1 MSGQNAV
8 LWYLFAQIINQ
19 QDDEC
24 NAAIEEAKSEITEAN
39 RWKKEHPVDWAMT
52 NALSEP
58 DDGSARITNAE
69 LTIRLAQETIVFCKG
84 LKNTVMIL
92 GNNDDP
98 RLLPDVYNALKQ
110 HLDNLKSEY
119 EKIPKPSS
127 FLGGHDLNTRGNDLI
142 YIERHWIKE
151 KMKMVNSLL
160 QKIPDDDIAA
170 LRANARKEPARQAEI
185 TIDAFPP
192 HEQLGG
198 RRCKRTGV
206 SGKKRGRRTNKKRKS
221 TTRRK

>member
-1 MSGQNAV
+1 MSDQIQNAE
-8 LWYLFAQIINQ
+8 LWVSFARIINQ

-24 NAAIEEAKSEITEAN
+24 NDAITEAESEITEAN
-39 RWKKEHPVDWAMT
+39 HWKKEHPVDWAMT

-69 LTIRLAQETIVFCKG
+69 LTIRLAQETIVFCEE
-84 LKNTVMIL
+84 LKNTFMIL
-92 GNNDDP
+92 GNNNDP
-98 RLLPDVYNALKQ
+98 RLLPDVYNTLKQ

-127 FLGGHDLNTRGNDLI
+127 FSRGNDLI
-142 YIERHWIKE
+142 DIKRHWIKE
-151 KMKMVNSLL
+151 KMEMVNSLL

-185 TIDAFPP
+185 TIDAFSP

-198 RRCKRTGV
+198 RRCKRSGKKRTRV
-206 SGKKRGRRTNKKRKS
+206 SGKKRGRTSKKRKS
-221 TTRRK
+221 ITRRK